1 MAMTLQPHIFPNE
14 AFPNEALSNG
24 VSAGVSEND
33 QPRRRTILLVE
44 DEPFVREATCS
55 ILESAGFEVLSAKD
69 ARDAMK
75 IYEELEKDF
84 EKTPEQKSQ
93 QKSGRRIDL
102 VMTDMVLPGRSGEQL
117 GHDLHERS
125 PEVMVLVTSGYGNPE
140 YETEAPESHT
150 YFLAKPYS
158 RRTLV
163 DKIEKILGAP
173 LSARATQAG

>member
-1 MAMTLQPHIFPNE
+1 MVMTLQPHGFANE
-14 AFPNEALSNG
+14 ASPGNPSRQR
-24 VSAGVSEND
+24 S
-33 QPRRRTILLVE
+33 ILLVE

-55 ILESAGFEVLSAKD
+55 ILESAGFEVFSAKD

-75 IYEELEKDF
+75 FYE
-84 EKTPEQKSQ
+84 Q
-93 QKSGRRIDL
+93 
-102 VMTDMVLPGRSGEQL
+102 LPGRSGEQL
-117 GHDLHERS
+117 GHDIHEHS
-125 PEVMVLVTSGYGNPE
+125 PEVMVLITSGYGNPE

-173 LSARATQAG
+173 PLARATQAG

>member
-1 MAMTLQPHIFPNE
+1 MVMTLQPHGFANE
-14 AFPNEALSNG
+14 ASPGNPSRQR
-24 VSAGVSEND
+24 S
-33 QPRRRTILLVE
+33 ILLVE

-75 IYEELEKDF
+75 IYE
-84 EKTPEQKSQ
+84 QSHRQ
-93 QKSGRRIDL
+93 VSL

-117 GHDLHERS
+117 GHDIHEHS
-125 PEVMVLVTSGYGNPE
+125 PEVMVLITSGYGNPE

-163 DKIEKILGAP
+163 DKIEKILGVPP
-173 LSARATQAG
+173 LARATQAG